1 MLTVGLTGGVAAGK
15 STVAEIWR
23 KAGVPVLS
31 ADELARAA
39 VEPGTAALGRV
50 VELLGTE
57 VLLPDGALDR
67 RALGRVVFA
76 DAEARRR
83 LEAVVHPEVRA
94 LAQEWTARQR
104 DAGAA
109 LAVWE
114 IPLLFETGMED
125 EVDIVVVVQAPKA
138 LRRHRMAE
146 TREMD
151 EEEAQ
156 AVIDAQLTDEE
167 RRERADIVIENSG
180 TRAELSRRAL
190 GVLDELRVRTS

>member
-1 MLTVGLTGGVAAGK
+1 MLAVGLTGGVAAGK
-15 STVAEIWR
+15 SAVAEIWR
-23 KAGVPVLS
+23 KAGVPVVS
-31 ADELARAA
+31 ADDFAREA
-39 VEPGTAALGRV
+39 VAPGTAGLKRV
-50 VELLGTE
+50 VEIFGTE

-94 LAQEWTARQR
+94 LAQEWRARQR
-104 DAGAA
+104 DAGEE

-125 EVDIVVVVQAPKA
+125 EVDIVVVVQAPEA
-138 LRRHRMAE
+138 LRRRRMAE

-151 EEEAQ
+151 EKEAQ
-156 AVIDAQLTDEE
+156 AVIDAQLPDGE
-167 RRERADIVIENSG
+167 RRERADILIENSG
-180 TRAELSRRAL
+180 TRAELARRAL
-190 GVLDELRVRTS
+190 GVLDELRARTS

>member
-23 KAGVPVLS
+23 KAGAQVAS
-31 ADELARAA
+31 ADDFARRA
-39 VEPGTAALGRV
+39 VAPGTAGLERV
-50 VELLGTE
+50 VEIFGTE
-57 VLLPDGALDR
+57 VLLPDGTLDR
-67 RALGRVVFA
+67 RALGRLVFA

-83 LEAVVHPEVRA
+83 LESVVHPEVRA
-94 LAQEWTARQR
+94 LAREWRARQR
-104 DAGAA
+104 DAGEE

-114 IPLLFETGMED
+114 SPLLLEREMES
-125 EVDIVVVVQAPKA
+125 EVDIVVVVQAPEA
-138 LRRHRMAE
+138 LRRRRMAE

-156 AVIDAQLTDEE
+156 AVIDAQLPDEE

-180 TRAELSRRAL
+180 TRAELARRAL
-190 GVLDELRVRTS
+190 GVLDELRVGTS